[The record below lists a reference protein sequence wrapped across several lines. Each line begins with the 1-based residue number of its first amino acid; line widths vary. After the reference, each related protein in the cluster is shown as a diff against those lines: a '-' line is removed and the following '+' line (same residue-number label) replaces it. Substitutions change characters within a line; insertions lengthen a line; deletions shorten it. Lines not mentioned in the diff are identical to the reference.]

1 MKSDTDNQSPLSIY
15 SSKSDED
22 KLSLVKDIITST
34 KDNRE
39 LLERIVDECMCH
51 LYGTTGID
59 PKTVKSGYGGYKNEI
74 EKWIIA
80 RFANNPALTPSRVV
94 SECRKIF
101 DIRSKNTR
109 FLLNLARKVKN
120 RIRMRVKRG
129 SLIIEK
135 ANMAQPEIKAVRQTL
150 ALAERAAC
158 YANPNKFK
166 LSQIRDDP
174 SYVDKMIGTSSLNP
188 EAGKYWNRH
197 IAVFRKEMIMMGLY
211 NVAYALFDALALY
224 GKCPSVLNNRKY
236 DREASDYM
244 LVKDA
249 LQQVNLIAHTFR
261 VLDIGLKLLK
271 SEPILWS
278 TSTAVIM
285 IIMVLASD
293 ISKIYGARGRFARID
308 HPGSSSSI
316 LRVLIE
322 TKGMN
327 WDSMYDDVSMHHE
340 SPGSSLGKILKQA
353 DGMAREQEMAT
364 IAGTRSYPEMKAWFD
379 VYGYMN
385 IISCDTNEYRE
396 GKLGAFTSGSILYA
410 TPDFLISAARK
421 IAEKRKVFDIN
432 LFRSSDRRTVLVK
445 IAHML
450 KERGLIVGDIPDGY
464 FGRNYE
470 ITFFRKDFPN
480 RSAYLMPLK
489 IESFGLPSEFEKKK
503 KGYLRL
509 IERVST
515 VYKNKSNQET

>member
-1 MKSDTDNQSPLSIY
+1 VKSDTDNHPLSIIP
-15 SSKSDED
+15 SKANED
-22 KLSLVKDIITST
+22 KLSLVKNIIESA

-39 LLERIVDECMCH
+39 FLERIVDECMCH
-51 LYGTTGID
+51 LYDTTGMD
-59 PKTVKSGYGGYKNEI
+59 QKTAKSGYGGYKNEI
-74 EKWIIA
+74 EKWIIT
-80 RFANNPALTPSRVV
+80 RFANNPALTPSRVA

-101 DIRSKNTR
+101 GIRSKNTR

-129 SLIIEK
+129 TLINEK
-135 ANMAQPEIKAVRQTL
+135 TKMAQPEIKSVRQPL
-150 ALAERAAC
+150 SLSERAAC
-158 YANPNKFK
+158 YANPDKFK
-166 LSQIRDDP
+166 LSQIRNDP
-174 SYVDKMIGTSSLNP
+174 SYVDKMIASLNS

-197 IAVFRKEMIMMGLY
+197 IAVFSKEMMTMGLY
-211 NVAYALFDALALY
+211 NVAYALFDALMSY
-224 GKCPSVLNNRKY
+224 GKCPSVLDNHKY

-244 LVKDA
+244 LIKDT
-249 LQQVNLIAHTFR
+249 LQKIDLASHTFR
-261 VLDIGLKLLK
+261 VLDIGLQLLK

-278 TSTAVIM
+278 TSTAVIL

-293 ISKIYGARGRFARID
+293 ISKIYGARGRYSRID
-308 HPGSSSSI
+308 HPASSSSI

-327 WDSMYDDVSMHHE
+327 WDFMYDDVSLHHE
-340 SPGSSLGKILKQA
+340 FPGSGLGKLLKKA
-353 DGMAREQEMAT
+353 DGMAREKEMAT
-364 IAGTRSYPEMKAWFD
+364 LTGTSSYPEMKAWFD
-379 VYGYMN
+379 LYGYMN
-385 IISCDTNEYRE
+385 IVTCETNEYRE

-410 TPDFLISAARK
+410 TPDFLISSARK

-432 LFRSSDRRTVLVK
+432 LFRSSDRRAVLIK
-445 IAHML
+445 IAHMF
-450 KERGLIVGDIPDGY
+450 KERNLIVGDLPDKY

-489 IESFGLPSEFEKKK
+489 IESFGLPSELEKKK

-509 IERVST
+509 IERVSP
-515 VYKNKSNQET
+515 VYKNK